1 MKLGKDE
8 SKQNDKHVST
18 DSSLGLTIG
27 LSLVVLFGIL
37 MDNIGAGMMFGVAT
51 GLCSGSVVSSFYVM
65 RKTQKKKIRE
75 NERY

>member
-18 DSSLGLTIG
+18 YSSLGLTIG
-27 LSLVVLFGIL
+27 LSLGVFFGIP

-51 GLCSGSVVSSFYVM
+51 GLCPGNIVSFLKCKK
-65 RKTQKKKIRE
+65 RINKKK
-75 NERY
+75 

>member
-37 MDNIGAGMMFGVAT
+37 MDNIGAGMMFGVSI
-51 GLCSGSVVSSFYVM
+51 GLCSFNIVSLLNCKK
-65 RKTQKKKIRE
+65 RINKKK
-75 NERY
+75 